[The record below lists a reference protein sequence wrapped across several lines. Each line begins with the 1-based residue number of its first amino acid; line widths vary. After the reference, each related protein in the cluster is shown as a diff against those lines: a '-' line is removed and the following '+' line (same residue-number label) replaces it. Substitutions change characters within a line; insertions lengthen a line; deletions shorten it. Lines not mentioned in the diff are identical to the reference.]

1 MSAQNKNS
9 GLDQEL
15 DLKSFKKLSDA
26 KIQSAKSGTA
36 CISIKHDRKEMDFF
50 FFFTLPNSESTAC
63 YEKNTSLSFLRV
75 SKKCQT
81 HSKRQTPHPLFLS
94 ENGIKYGQKEKLN
107 SLSERQGCQQLS
119 DGERLQ

>member
-9 GLDQEL
+9 GLNEES

-36 CISIKHDRKEMDFF
+36 CISIKHDRKEMDYF
-50 FFFTLPNSESTAC
+50 LLYLILKVQLAMR
-63 YEKNTSLSFLRV
+63 KNTSLSFLRV

-119 DGERLQ
+119 DGERPQ

>member
-1 MSAQNKNS
+1 MDYF
-9 GLDQEL
+9 LL
-15 DLKSFKKLSDA
+15 YLILKVQLA
-26 KIQSAKSGTA
+26 M
-36 CISIKHDRKEMDFF
+36 R
-50 FFFTLPNSESTAC
+50 
-63 YEKNTSLSFLRV
+63 KNTSLSFLRV

-107 SLSERQGCQQLS
+107 SLSERQGCQHLS